1 MVAQLNRAPSPPL
14 LGWPPHRQGRAWGCD
29 IRDITIETH
38 HHQSFMGRDCPSP
51 RRPVREV
58 LLQNI
63 QIITLAVM
71 RALSLRIYDAGAGA
85 DEAYEALHSRVRASN
100 RF

>member
-1 MVAQLNRAPSPPL
+1 
-14 LGWPPHRQGRAWGCD
+14 
-29 IRDITIETH
+29 
-38 HHQSFMGRDCPSP
+38 MGRDCPSP

-58 LLQNI
+58 HLQNI

-85 DEAYEALHSRVRASN
+85 DEAHEALHSRVRASN
-100 RF
+100 RFSHSKHLYGVLGDLLGDVQSQRQILDQLATAHAANRSLAFDNG